1 VGASP
6 HPDRLQLET
15 GLAERGLNRFAQLT
29 RARRSRARPL
39 LFLRIRLAAK
49 LAWSSVAAAE
59 RSELRGRRRR
69 APDRTR
75 MAMAFGGPGA
85 LKIAWGHM
93 ISAIFTQQPSQAFAR
108 RLIAKYRFRRRDAK
122 SCRPLIFEFF
132 NTIAQRIQ
140 PVDATSS
147 LLISLVETVCIWRG
161 MHGHGPRGS
170 RRPSSRRAGRA
181 ANGWRAPPERS
192 RNESSIKDL
201 GSQWRNRSGE

>member
-1 VGASP
+1 MGRLSCGSSESWGP
-6 HPDRLQLET
+6 HHIRIGCNSKLDWLM
-15 GLAERGLNRFAQLT
+15 ARGLNRFAQLT

-59 RSELRGRRRR
+59 RSEL
-69 APDRTR
+69 
-75 MAMAFGGPGA
+75 
-85 LKIAWGHM
+85 IAWGHM

-132 NTIAQRIQ
+132 NTIARRIQ

-170 RRPSSRRAGRA
+170 RRPSSRSAGRA

>member
-1 VGASP
+1 
-6 HPDRLQLET
+6 
-15 GLAERGLNRFAQLT
+15 
-29 RARRSRARPL
+29 
-39 LFLRIRLAAK
+39 
-49 LAWSSVAAAE
+49 
-59 RSELRGRRRR
+59 
-69 APDRTR
+69 
-75 MAMAFGGPGA
+75 MAFGGPGA

-132 NTIAQRIQ
+132 NTIARRIQ

-170 RRPSSRRAGRA
+170 RRPSSRSAGRA